1 MRLARARASVERRT
15 DLRSIKGAFRTL
27 QEVATLPALDRRP
40 SPPRSRRDPRPWPYR
55 RLPPQA
61 SRAAGVATIALL
73 AATILIL
80 VTGAK
85 LARQDA
91 GHVGVVR
98 NGGPL
103 DDRQIRQF
111 LMPGQK
117 VTWTGM
123 FSQAPREYPA
133 ARIALLYTVTSDARR
148 GDR

>member
-1 MRLARARASVERRT
+1 MRRRSTVTVDRRCVLHERARVLNAAQTSGASR
-15 DLRSIKGAFRTL
+15 GAFRTP

-73 AATILIL
+73 AVTILIL

-103 DDRQIRQF
+103 DNRQIR
-111 LMPGQK
+111 
-117 VTWTGM
+117 
-123 FSQAPREYPA
+123 
-133 ARIALLYTVTSDARR
+133 
-148 GDR
+148 